1 MNKFSF
7 EPQPTPCPK
16 CGEANLVVHPLGD
29 GKVGIWCDSCL
40 SGIPNMKIPAGDT
53 VENAIQLFELY
64 EDSLISGKNR

>member
-7 EPQPTPCPK
+7 TPKAAVCLK
-16 CGEANLVVHPLGD
+16 CGEQNIIVHSLGD

-40 SGIPNMKIPAGDT
+40 SGIPNIKIPAGAT
-53 VENAIQLFELY
+53 VEEAIHNFKLY

>member
-1 MNKFSF
+1 MYKFSF
-7 EPQPTPCPK
+7 APKATVCPK
-16 CGEANLVVHPLGD
+16 CGEQNIIVHTLGS

-40 SGIPNMKIPAGDT
+40 SGIPNAEIPAGDT